1 MVATTNYSSVKARS
15 KINNLMSNSDN
26 TIAYAGG
33 SDSKQAPINI
43 SYGKKTTQSLQ
54 KQRTPYSNQ

>member
-1 MVATTNYSSVKARS
+1 
-15 KINNLMSNSDN
+15 MSNSDN